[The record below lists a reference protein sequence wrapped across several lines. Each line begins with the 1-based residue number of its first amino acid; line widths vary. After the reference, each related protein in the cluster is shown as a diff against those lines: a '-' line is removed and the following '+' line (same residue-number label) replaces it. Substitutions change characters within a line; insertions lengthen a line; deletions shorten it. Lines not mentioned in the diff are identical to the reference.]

1 MKHEVRKKVFHHIC
15 SVWRTERWVMDSPQT
30 TDEWFLLCRTGRLLA
45 WAEALAVISS
55 GDCHNLGLG
64 THEQTAQW
72 QQMGTGLTLHFHLQG
87 FSGIFLCLLWYDTMK
102 DCICGWSLYWGT
114 NCQQWGANHP
124 LSNKRN
130 EGLKAA
136 HPTERRNY
144 TGIRRFGAKG
154 LLLMCSYWCSISSF
168 QRQGR
173 GNWCVKIN
181 CGCKKTICQT
191 TCWLQSH

>member
-1 MKHEVRKKVFHHIC
+1 MSGSC
-15 SVWRTERWVMDSPQT
+15 SAGQEGSLPEQKRWLS
-30 TDEWFLLCRTGRLLA
+30 FLLGTVTIWA
-45 WAEALAVISS
+45 WAPMSRLPSDSKWAHSTFPSARFFWYFLVLALVW
-55 GDCHNLGLG
+55 HNKGLYLWLILVLG
-64 THEQTAQW
+64 
-72 QQMGTGLTLHFHLQG
+72 
-87 FSGIFLCLLWYDTMK
+87 Y
-102 DCICGWSLYWGT
+102 
-114 NCQQWGANHP
+114 NCQRWGANHP

-144 TGIRRFGAKG
+144 TRIRRFGAKG
-154 LLLMCSYWCSISSF
+154 LLLMFSYWCSISSF